1 MAQLLIDTLI
11 YRQVILTNQPLLMK
25 NVYQKDTLTL
35 KRKIFAKKMKL
46 LVIFE
51 FITKYFFNLT
61 RFAVLIFLT
70 LSTPAFSQQG
80 QTMIGNENIR
90 SVQVYKKGWPLSNP
104 IIQLG
109 SNDILVVSFDELA
122 LDVRNLYYS
131 FEHCNADWQPSQLME
146 MDYLKG
152 YNLFQVTDY
161 QYAFNT
167 TFYYIHYQVEI
178 PSADVQLTK
187 SGNFRIRFHDGP
199 NSQTPI
205 LSVPFYVYEPL
216 VSIVPR
222 IKYTSPQ
229 DYQMMQEVDFAV
241 QHPGLAISNPQTE
254 VKVVVTQNG
263 RLDNRITHLK
273 PLFVRHNELVYDYS
287 SDNAFEG
294 GNEFRWLDVRSTR
307 FWPQQVREV
316 KFFDP
321 YYHFVLQPDAWGD
334 NITYLYREDF
344 NGKYYLER
352 KEGGDA
358 TTEADYVYVHFS
370 LPMCQPFQEGD
381 IYIMGA
387 LTQWQFNESSK
398 MKYNPQSSCY
408 EGTLLLKQGFYNY
421 QYALLPHGKGKATVI
436 PLENS
441 FGQTENDYT
450 IMVYHRGFSD
460 RHDRLVGVSIANSL
474 KNTSALPF

>member
-199 NSQTPI
+199 NHQNTI

-222 IKYTSPQ
+222 IKYTSSQ

-241 QHPGLAISNPQTE
+241 QYPG
-254 VKVVVTQNG
+254 
-263 RLDNRITHLK
+263 
-273 PLFVRHNELVYDYS
+273 
-287 SDNAFEG
+287 
-294 GNEFRWLDVRSTR
+294 
-307 FWPQQVREV
+307 
-316 KFFDP
+316 
-321 YYHFVLQPDAWGD
+321 
-334 NITYLYREDF
+334 
-344 NGKYYLER
+344 
-352 KEGGDA
+352 
-358 TTEADYVYVHFS
+358 
-370 LPMCQPFQEGD
+370 
-381 IYIMGA
+381 
-387 LTQWQFNESSK
+387 
-398 MKYNPQSSCY
+398 
-408 EGTLLLKQGFYNY
+408 
-421 QYALLPHGKGKATVI
+421 
-436 PLENS
+436 
-441 FGQTENDYT
+441 
-450 IMVYHRGFSD
+450 
-460 RHDRLVGVSIANSL
+460 
-474 KNTSALPF
+474 